1 MRRQITQPIGD
12 AIAEFLRESGL
23 EKPLLEKQ
31 LVECWPVVMGP
42 SVARLTRR
50 VELNNGVLFV
60 YLNSA
65 ALKAELFICRR
76 ELVNKLNEH
85 VGSKVIEEVRL
96 LG

>member
-1 MRRQITQPIGD
+1 MRRQQTQAIGD
-12 AIAEFLRESGL
+12 VIVEYLRESGL
-23 EKPLLEKQ
+23 EKPLMEKQ
-31 LVECWPVVMGP
+31 LVESWPVVMGP
-42 SVARLTRR
+42 SVTRLTRR
-50 VELNNGVLFV
+50 VELKNGILYV

-76 ELVNKLNEH
+76 ELVTKLNDH